1 MGLGV
6 PAFDIF
12 YRDRSGSRLLFATSA
27 PFLPRRSRIGF
38 FQPLVPPAFRLGC
51 TDLPIGQPA
60 ASLTGWL
67 AVPLRPSFAE
77 EAA

>member
-1 MGLGV
+1 
-6 PAFDIF
+6 
-12 YRDRSGSRLLFATSA
+12 
-27 PFLPRRSRIGF
+27 
-38 FQPLVPPAFRLGC
+38 LVPPALRLDC

-60 ASLTGWL
+60 VSLTGWL